1 MKTNHTCKYLLL
13 AATLAVSG
21 ALPQPSQ
28 SAPSLN
34 LGDVRRVAV
43 GNWSGDAGFKRRL
56 MRDMSAMGFRWVQ
69 RSQAQGIVAART
81 SWKRGGFTGE
91 MWIRDKSGRVLWHDS
106 AYRAPNSNRMAGATL
121 ASKLRAALRR

>member
-1 MKTNHTCKYLLL
+1 MKTNHTYKYLLL
-13 AATLAVSG
+13 GIVLGSAG

-28 SAPSLN
+28 STPSGSLRN
-34 LGDVRRVAV
+34 VRLVAV
-43 GNWSGDAGFKRRL
+43 GSWSGDAGFKRRL
-56 MRDMSAMGFRWVQ
+56 MRDMSAMGFRWVA
-69 RSQAQGIVAART
+69 RSQAQGIVSART

-91 MWIRDKSGRVLWHDS
+91 MWIRDKSGRVLWHGS